1 MMSDFK
7 SGFIAVV
14 GKPNVGKSSLV
25 NALVGEK
32 VAITSPKPQTTRNR
46 IFGILNTNDYQ
57 MIFVDTPGEVRGQ
70 SKLSKFMQK
79 SIEVGASDVDAVM
92 IVLDATKVGQVDY
105 EIIER
110 YANAVVPVFIVI
122 NKIDV
127 ASYEQV
133 YPVLAKLNEYKFVRE
148 FVSTSALKGKNLDEL
163 KEKLEAVLPNGTP
176 LYDRDVYTDRN
187 IRFMVREIIREKL
200 LLFVQD
206 EIPHFA
212 AVEILAYNETNKLVK
227 ISADIICDKD
237 SHKEIIVGKRG
248 AMIKQ
253 IGTSAR
259 FEIEKLVGKKV
270 YLELFVKI
278 KEGWQTDSK
287 ALKDL
292 GYDIK
297 TDS

>member
-1 MMSDFK
+1 MSDFK